1 MKIDTCKLRAADA
14 FRAKGDVRYY
24 LNGIRISKDY
34 IQATN
39 GHIAIQMDSGVKTR
53 RDVIVRFKGKI
64 PVKAQ
69 KTKLEFSKGKN
80 IAYHYDSLGELI
92 SAQVFDI
99 EEGKFPRFDRILPEK
114 NIKGDEF
121 PPLNIEYMAVIK
133 KAFPKENFMA
143 VRPIHYDKN
152 KAVIYE
158 TTELQN
164 HLYGNPVIIIMP
176 TRWGNE

>member
-1 MKIDTCKLRAADA
+1 MKLDSCKLRAAEA
-14 FRAKGDVRYY
+14 FRAKGDIRNY
-24 LNGIRISKDY
+24 LNGIRINKDY

-39 GHIAIQMDSGVKTR
+39 GHIAIQMDCGVKTR
-53 RDVIVRFKGKI
+53 LDVIVRFKGKI

-80 IAYHYDSLGELI
+80 IAYHYDSLNELI
-92 SAQVFDI
+92 SAQVFEI
-99 EEGKFPRFDRILPEK
+99 EEGKYPRFDKIIPEK
-114 NIKGDEF
+114 MFKGEEF

-143 VRPIHYDKN
+143 VRPIHYDKS

-158 TTELQN
+158 TTAIQN
-164 HLYGNPVIIIMP
+164 QVYGNPVIIIMP
-176 TRWGNE
+176 TRWSCE